1 MMKEVIQT
9 PFNIN
14 FLMKYIMKKIIFQNA
29 KNGKVINEIAVATS
43 KKALVKVDE
52 MPEIITEKT
61 DGWITDDLHLLIEVG
76 CAIDNY
82 KRIGDVT
89 FYKEEEDGKVVGAMA
104 CIEIEVEAGIFGG
117 QLIELEED
125 LNATVVVN
133 CTGRESAYQL
143 VFIKW

>member
-1 MMKEVIQT
+1 
-9 PFNIN
+9 
-14 FLMKYIMKKIIFQNA
+14 MKKIIFQNA
-29 KNGKVINEIAVATS
+29 KNGKVINEVAIATS

-61 DGWITDDLHLLIEVG
+61 DGWIIDDLHLLIEVG

-89 FYKEEEDGKVVGAMA
+89 FYKEEEGKVVGAMA

-125 LNATVVVN
+125 LNATVGVN
-133 CTGRESAYQL
+133 CTGRESDYQL

>member
-29 KNGKVINEIAVATS
+29 KNGKVINEVAVATS

-61 DGWITDDLHLLIEVG
+61 DGWIIDDLHLLIEVG

-82 KRIGDVT
+82 K
-89 FYKEEEDGKVVGAMA
+89 
-104 CIEIEVEAGIFGG
+104 
-117 QLIELEED
+117 
-125 LNATVVVN
+125 
-133 CTGRESAYQL
+133 
-143 VFIKW
+143 